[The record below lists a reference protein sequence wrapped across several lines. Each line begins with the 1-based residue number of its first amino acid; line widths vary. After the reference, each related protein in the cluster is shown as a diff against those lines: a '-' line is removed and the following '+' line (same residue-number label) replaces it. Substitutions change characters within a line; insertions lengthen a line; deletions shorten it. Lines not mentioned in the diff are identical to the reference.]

1 MDVQVKSVRS
11 ASSLSLD
18 VLTIAHI
25 AALRVSM
32 FKCVVRSSGTYNAVV
47 LIRRHNPS
55 LDLAFIWSFQNANAG
70 IIARKTSVNAE
81 YAVTSW
87 SASHNACG
95 EIHLLT
101 SNKVG
106 IPCEY
111 FRGKTFRWDCRIPK
125 KFRRRALSE
134 QQNTRYSCDHA
145 LSNWYAVEEPFSQP
159 GKA

>member
-25 AALRVSM
+25 AALRVSN
-32 FKCVVRSSGTYNAVV
+32 FKYGARSSGTYNAVV

-55 LDLAFIWSFQNANAG
+55 LDLAFIWSFQNASAG
-70 IIARKTSVNAE
+70 TIARKTSVNAE
-81 YAVTSW
+81 YAVTSG
-87 SASHNACG
+87 SATHKRCG

-106 IPCEY
+106 ISGEY
-111 FRGKTFRWDCRIPK
+111 FRRKTFRWDCRIPK
-125 KFRRRALSE
+125 ELGRRALSE
-134 QQNTRYSCDHA
+134 QQNTGYSCNHT
-145 LSNWYAVEEPFSQP
+145 LSNWHAVKEPFLQHW
-159 GKA
+159 